1 MSNPVFS
8 NSAMFGGKPDRS
20 VQKTNAQM
28 NPHGNTATQ
37 AQYASGAAMSAASL
51 DNMYQAPA
59 ATSADTRRMTYD
71 DVIIKT
77 GGLLALLIA
86 VGALTWT
93 MFPQYYILGAIVGLV
108 FGLINAF
115 KKEPNPLLIVIYTVA
130 QGVFLGGISKI
141 YETWQ
146 SGVVLQAV
154 LATVCVFVAALFLFT
169 SGKVRV
175 TPKFTKMLMIGMVG
189 YLLFSLVNVVLV
201 MTGVLDGWG
210 MRGGGMGIAV
220 GLVAVAL
227 ASMALIMD
235 FDSIAVGVRNG
246 IPAKY
251 AWSAAFGLMVTLIW
265 LYTELLRLIAIFRE

>member
-1 MSNPVFS
+1 
-8 NSAMFGGKPDRS
+8 MFGGKPDRS

-93 MFPQYYILGAIVGLV
+93 MFPQYYILGAIMGLV